1 VTRALLFTGK
11 GGVGKTTTAAATAAL
26 AARRGVKTLV
36 LSTDAAHS
44 LSDAL
49 QVHLGPEPTEVETG
63 FYGQQLD
70 TQRSFERSWRDVRSY
85 LGEVFEAAGVDPVE
99 AEELTV
105 LPGADEVLA
114 LLGVHEQLTAGRFD
128 LVVVDCGPTAET
140 LRLLALPEALGW
152 YMRRIFPMERRVVRS
167 LRPVLSRVAGVPMP
181 HDRVFEAIDRL
192 HQQLG
197 AVRAALTDPERT
209 AVRLVLT
216 PEQVVIA
223 EARRTLTSLSLYGY
237 RVDAV
242 VANRVIAAAEPGRGK
257 PDAWRAGWAQAHA
270 ERLAEVEA
278 SFAPLPVLPA
288 PYAAAEPVGVPALT
302 GFGEQLYGDRDPAGV
317 EPGPELMKVER
328 TTDGFALTVA
338 LPFAVRE
345 ELELTRRGDDIAV
358 TVGAHRRLITLPSA
372 LRRCQIE
379 GARLDEGR
387 LVVRFVPDPD
397 LWMRS

>member
-44 LSDAL
+44 LADAL
-49 QVHLGPEPTEVETG
+49 AVRLGPDPTEIEDG
-63 FYGQQLD
+63 FYGQHVD
-70 TQRSFERSWRDVRSY
+70 TQHSFERSWREVRAY

-114 LLGVHEQLTAGRFD
+114 LLAVHEQLTAGRFD

-140 LRLLALPEALGW
+140 LRLLALPEALSW

-167 LRPVLSRVAGVPMP
+167 LRPVLSRVAGMPMP
-181 HDRVFEAIDRL
+181 HDRVFEAVERL
-192 HQQLG
+192 HGHLA
-197 AVRAALTDPERT
+197 AVRAALTDPSSA
-209 AVRLVLT
+209 AVRLVTT
-216 PEQVVIA
+216 PESVVIA
-223 EARRTLTSLSLYGY
+223 ETRRTLTSLSLYGY

-242 VANRVIAAAEPGRGK
+242 LANRVMPAPPRATRG
-257 PDAWRAGWAQAHA
+257 WQAGWAETHGKRVA
-270 ERLAEVEA
+270 EIEE
-278 SFAPLPVLPA
+278 SFAPLPVLQA
-288 PYAAAEPVGVPALT
+288 PYAPAEPVGVEALSDFAET
-302 GFGEQLYGDRDPAGV
+302 LYDQHDPTALASSA
-317 EPGPELMKVER
+317 EPLTVER
-328 TTDGFALTVA
+328 TTDGFSLSVA
-338 LPFAVRE
+338 LPFAAKE

-358 TVGAHRRLITLPSA
+358 TVGASRRLITLPSA
-372 LRRCQIE
+372 LRRCDIE

-387 LVVRFVPDPD
+387 LVVRFVPIPD